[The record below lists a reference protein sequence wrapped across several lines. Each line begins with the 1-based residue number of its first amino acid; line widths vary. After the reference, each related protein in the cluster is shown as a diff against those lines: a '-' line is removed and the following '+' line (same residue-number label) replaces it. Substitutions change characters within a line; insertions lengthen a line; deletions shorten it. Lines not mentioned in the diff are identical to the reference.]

1 MTKNAQPRSAV
12 LPNLIV
18 IGAMKCG
25 TTSLHRYL
33 DLHPEIGMSNPKEL
47 NFFLEAPDGSWHRGI
62 EWYAAHF
69 DPAMAV
75 RGDASPAYAN
85 APRSAGTAERIAS
98 VVPDARLIYMVR
110 DPLAR
115 AVSNWVHATAAG
127 FEAAS
132 LEAAL
137 ADPES
142 RFVARSLY
150 LTQLR
155 EFLRCFPR
163 ERILVIDNEELRSA
177 RGETLAATFRFLEVD
192 DGFVDPRFD
201 HVWEVSSGKDRRY
214 RLAYRLSRR
223 FGRGAWS
230 RLPAN
235 ARWWIERLAYPP
247 AKSPQPP
254 PALSSGLR
262 ELLLDRFRPEAE
274 GLRELTGKSFAH
286 WSV

>member
-33 DLHPEIGMSNPKEL
+33 DLHPQIGMSNPKEL

-62 EWYAAHF
+62 DWYAAHF
-69 DPAMAV
+69 DPRLAV

-85 APRSAGTAERIAS
+85 APRSAGSAERIAG

-127 FEAAS
+127 FEAAP

-155 EFLRCFPR
+155 EFLRCFP
-163 ERILVIDNEELRSA
+163 EDRILVIDNEELRSA
-177 RGETLAATFRFLEVD
+177 RTETLAATFRFLRVD
-192 DGFVDPRFD
+192 DGFTDPRFER
-201 HVWEVSSGKDRRY
+201 VWEVSSGKARRY
-214 RLAYRLSRR
+214 ELAYRLSRR
-223 FGRGAWS
+223 FGRGLWS
-230 RLPAN
+230 RLPAE
-235 ARWWIERLAYPP
+235 ARWWIERVAYPP
-247 AKSPQPP
+247 AKEAPAP
-254 PALSSGLR
+254 PAVSPELR
-262 ELLLDRFRPEAE
+262 ERLQERFRPEVE
-274 GLRELTGKSFAH
+274 GLRELTGKAFAT